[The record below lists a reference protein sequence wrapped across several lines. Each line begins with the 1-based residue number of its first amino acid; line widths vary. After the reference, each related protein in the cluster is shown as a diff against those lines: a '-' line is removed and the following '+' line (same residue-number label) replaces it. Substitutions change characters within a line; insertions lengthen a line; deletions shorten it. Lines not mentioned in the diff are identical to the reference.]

1 MRFAVTHN
9 LWFYNSLMQRIRD
22 ALDAGSFEELRRQ
35 YSAVLDTRI

>member
-9 LWFYNSLMQRIRD
+9 LWFYNNLMQRIRD
-22 ALDAGSFEELRRQ
+22 ALDAGSFEAFRRQ

>member
-22 ALDAGSFEELRRQ
+22 AIDAGCFEALRREF
-35 YSAVLDTRI
+35 STVLDTRI